1 MGYLITAEQI
11 AEITAAVT
19 EGATRGK
26 SLTANGV
33 GEAIYRQIKRAAGDK
48 NHPHSSLYKS
58 FLKGLDKAEAQAE
71 KTLVQTISA
80 SADWRAAAFLLERR
94 WPDEWSQRIQLEVK
108 KEVEH
113 VLDVAERAL
122 PQEHFERFLEALSG
136 GGAESLVKGAEQV
149 TASNIH

>member
-1 MGYLITAEQI
+1 MTYLITPEQI

-19 EGATRGK
+19 EGATRSK
-26 SLTANGV
+26 SLTANGI
-33 GEAIYRQIKRAAGDK
+33 GEAVYRQIKRLAADK
-48 NHPHSSLYKS
+48 THPHGSLYKS
-58 FLKGLDKAEAQAE
+58 FLTGLDKAEAQAE

-94 WPDEWSQRIQLEVK
+94 WPDEWSQKIQLEVK

-136 GGAESLVKGAEQV
+136 GGTEPLAKGAEQV
-149 TASNIH
+149 AASNLH